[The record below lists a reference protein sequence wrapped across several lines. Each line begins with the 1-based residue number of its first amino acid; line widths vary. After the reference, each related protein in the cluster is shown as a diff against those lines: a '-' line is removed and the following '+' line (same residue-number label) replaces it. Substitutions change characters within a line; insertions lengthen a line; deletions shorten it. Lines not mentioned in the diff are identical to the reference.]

1 MGNVCA
7 KYEDKTNNTES
18 NMNINNSDIREE
30 NTQKTPPG
38 MNNFSSNLNSPNIL
52 QEELN
57 KIKKEN
63 EIYKQQNH
71 ANLSAIQS
79 LQEKNKS
86 IENENSKYKH
96 ENDDL
101 KTTIKEK
108 DDLLTKSAEK
118 LNESKNKLEEIKNEL
133 DNKNN
138 EIEEYKKKLNEK
150 ENQIG
155 ILKNSIK
162 VEKEKLQTENLKLK
176 ESIAENIKLKNEFN
190 QKITQ
195 INLTNESLK
204 RKNEENENKIKE
216 LEKFIPITVGLDN
229 IGATCYMNATLQS
242 LSSVKEL
249 MGYCVKKEFNSS
261 ETKTKEMSYEFC
273 NVIKNLWD
281 IKNHGKSYAPYS
293 FKETLS
299 KKNPMF
305 AGVAANDSKD
315 LINFLLEILHQE
327 LNAGSNENF
336 NTKLVSPIDQL
347 DEKKMFDI
355 FYKDMKE
362 RYQSVISN
370 LFYGILETKSQCSV
384 CTKYKHNFQVYSFLE
399 FPLQQVNE
407 FCFKNNLR
415 LNYNG
420 QGNPDI
426 DLYECFRHY
435 QNVINM
441 DGNNQIYCNICN
453 KLCDSLYGTFLY
465 TLPNYLILNLNRG
478 KNAVYKCNVIF
489 PQILNLTNFVICNQI
504 NSIFQLKAVICHI
517 GPSSMGGHF
526 VAYCKHYKD
535 NNNWYKY
542 NDAIVTK
549 CVNHKEYLNGMP
561 YILFYEA
568 LNKD

>member
-30 NTQKTPPG
+30 NTHKTFLG
-38 MNNFSSNLNSPNIL
+38 TNNFSSNLNSPSIL

-118 LNESKNKLEEIKNEL
+118 LNESENKLKEIKNKL

-138 EIEEYKKKLNEK
+138 EIEEFKIKLNEK
-150 ENQIG
+150 ENKIVT
-155 ILKNSIK
+155 LNNSIN
-162 VEKEKLQTENLKLK
+162 VEKEKLQNENKKLI
-176 ESIAENIKLKNEFN
+176 ESIEENTKLKNEFN
-190 QKITQ
+190 QKYAQ
-195 INLTNESLK
+195 INIINESLK
-204 RKNEENENKIKE
+204 RKNEENENIIKE

-315 LINFLLEILHQE
+315 LINFLLEVLHQE

-347 DEKKMFDI
+347 DEKKMLDI

-384 CTKYKHNFQVYSFLE
+384 CKKYKHNFQVYSFLE

-435 QNVINM
+435 ENVINM

-517 GPSSMGGHF
+517 GPSSKDGHF
-526 VAYCKHYKD
+526 VAYCRHYKD
-535 NNNWYKY
+535 NNWYKY
-542 NDAIVTK
+542 NDATVTK
-549 CVNHKEYLNGMP
+549 CVNHKEYLIGMP

-568 LNKD
+568 LNRD

>member
-1 MGNVCA
+1 MGNDCA

-18 NMNINNSDIREE
+18 NMNINNRDIREE
-30 NTQKTPPG
+30 NTHKTFLG

-57 KIKKEN
+57 KIKNEN
-63 EIYKQQNH
+63 EFYKQQYQ
-71 ANLSAIQS
+71 ANLSAIQN
-79 LQEKNKS
+79 LEEKNNS
-86 IENENSKYKH
+86 IEKEKTKYINEK
-96 ENDDL
+96 NDL
-101 KTTIKEK
+101 RRSIKEK
-108 DDLLTKSAEK
+108 ENLLTKSADK
-118 LNESKNKLEEIKNEL
+118 LYESENKLKEIKNEL

-138 EIEEYKKKLNEK
+138 EIEEFKIKLNEK
-150 ENQIG
+150 ENKIDT
-155 ILKNSIK
+155 LKNSIN
-162 VEKEKLQTENLKLK
+162 VEKEKLQNENKILI
-176 ESIAENIKLKNEFN
+176 ESIEEENTKLKNEFN
-190 QKITQ
+190 QKYTQ
-195 INLTNESLK
+195 INIINESLK

-315 LINFLLEILHQE
+315 LINFLLEVLHQE
-327 LNAGSNENF
+327 LNAGSNGNF

-347 DEKKMFDI
+347 DEKKMFEI

-489 PQILNLTNFVICNQI
+489 PQILNLTNLVICNQI

-526 VAYCKHYKD
+526 VAYCRHYKD
-535 NNNWYKY
+535 NNWYKY

-568 LNKD
+568 LNRD

>member
-1 MGNVCA
+1 MGIDCA

-18 NMNINNSDIREE
+18 NININNNDIRKE
-30 NTQKTPPG
+30 NTHKTFLG
-38 MNNFSSNLNSPNIL
+38 TNNFSSNLNSPNIL
-52 QEELN
+52 EEELN

-79 LQEKNKS
+79 LQEKNNLIK
-86 IENENSKYKH
+86 NENSNYKH

-101 KTTIKEK
+101 KGSIKEK
-108 DDLLTKSAEK
+108 NDLLTESAEK
-118 LNESKNKLEEIKNEL
+118 LNESENKLKEIKNEL

-138 EIEEYKKKLNEK
+138 EIEEFKKRLNEK

-155 ILKNSIK
+155 ILKNSIN
-162 VEKEKLQTENLKLK
+162 VEKEKLQNENKKLI
-176 ESIAENIKLKNEFN
+176 ESIEENTKLKNEFN
-190 QKITQ
+190 QKYAQ
-195 INLTNESLK
+195 INIINESLK

-315 LINFLLEILHQE
+315 LINFLLEVLHQE

-347 DEKKMFDI
+347 DEKKMLDI

-526 VAYCKHYKD
+526 VAYCRHYED
-535 NNNWYKY
+535 NNWYKY
-542 NDAIVTK
+542 NDPIVTK

-568 LNKD
+568 LNRD

>member
-1 MGNVCA
+1 MGNYCA

-18 NMNINNSDIREE
+18 NININNNDIGKE
-30 NTQKTPPG
+30 NTHKTFLG
-38 MNNFSSNLNSPNIL
+38 MNNFSSNLNSSNKL

-71 ANLSAIQS
+71 ENLSAIQS

-101 KTTIKEK
+101 KTSIKEK
-108 DDLLTKSAEK
+108 DVLLTKSAEK
-118 LNESKNKLEEIKNEL
+118 LNESKNKLEEIKNKL

-138 EIEEYKKKLNEK
+138 EIEEFKKKLKEK
-150 ENQIG
+150 ENQIV

-315 LINFLLEILHQE
+315 LINFLLEVLHQE

-347 DEKKMFDI
+347 DEKKMLDI

-362 RYQSVISN
+362 RYQSVISD
-370 LFYGILETKSQCSV
+370 LFYGILETKSRCSV
-384 CTKYKHNFQVYSFLE
+384 CAKYKHNFQVYSFLE

-526 VAYCKHYKD
+526 VAYCRHYKD
-535 NNNWYKY
+535 NNWYKY
-542 NDAIVTK
+542 NDATVTK
-549 CVNHKEYLNGMP
+549 CVNHKEYLIGMP

-568 LNKD
+568 LNRD

>member
-1 MGNVCA
+1 MGIDCA

-18 NMNINNSDIREE
+18 NININNNDIRKE
-30 NTQKTPPG
+30 NTHKTFLG
-38 MNNFSSNLNSPNIL
+38 TNNFSSNLNSPNIL

-79 LQEKNKS
+79 LQEKNNLIK
-86 IENENSKYKH
+86 NENSNYKH

-101 KTTIKEK
+101 KGSIKEK
-108 DDLLTKSAEK
+108 NDLLTKSAEK
-118 LNESKNKLEEIKNEL
+118 LNESENKLKEIKNKLE
-133 DNKNN
+133 NKNN

-155 ILKNSIK
+155 ILNNSIN
-162 VEKEKLQTENLKLK
+162 VEKEKLQNENKKLI
-176 ESIAENIKLKNEFN
+176 ESIEKENTKLKNELN
-190 QKITQ
+190 QKNTQ
-195 INLTNESLK
+195 INIINESLK
-204 RKNEENENKIKE
+204 RKNEENENIIKE

-249 MGYCVKKEFNSS
+249 TGYCVKKEFNSS

-315 LINFLLEILHQE
+315 LISFLLEVLHQE

-489 PQILNLTNFVICNQI
+489 PQILNLTNLVICNQI

-526 VAYCKHYKD
+526 VAYCRHYKD
-535 NNNWYKY
+535 NNWYKY
-542 NDAIVTK
+542 NDSIVTK

-568 LNKD
+568 LNRD

>member
-1 MGNVCA
+1 MGIDCA

-18 NMNINNSDIREE
+18 NININNNDIRKE
-30 NTQKTPPG
+30 NTHKTFLG
-38 MNNFSSNLNSPNIL
+38 TNNFSSNLNSPNIL
-52 QEELN
+52 EEELN

-79 LQEKNKS
+79 LQEKNNLIK
-86 IENENSKYKH
+86 NENSNYKH

-101 KTTIKEK
+101 KGSIKEK
-108 DDLLTKSAEK
+108 NDLLTESAEK
-118 LNESKNKLEEIKNEL
+118 LNESENKLKEIKNEL

-138 EIEEYKKKLNEK
+138 EIEEFKKRLNEK

-155 ILKNSIK
+155 ILKNSIN
-162 VEKEKLQTENLKLK
+162 VEKEKLQNENKKLI
-176 ESIAENIKLKNEFN
+176 ESIEENTKLKNEFN
-190 QKITQ
+190 QKYAQ
-195 INLTNESLK
+195 INIINESLK

-315 LINFLLEILHQE
+315 LINFLLEVLHQE

-526 VAYCKHYKD
+526 VAYCRHYKD
-535 NNNWYKY
+535 NNWYKY

-568 LNKD
+568 LNRD